1 MYGKKNLKDYL
12 RIPRILL
19 VITTAV
25 VFLTAC
31 GDKNIPATTTA
42 NSSTGTTP
50 ASTSALKEPKTQE
63 EVIALSEELVMK
75 METGD
80 FPGVSAYFSTKVKE
94 ALSDEKLKE
103 AFDMTVKPIGG
114 FKSMQGSKVSQIPV
128 GYIVIS
134 YAEHEANTLKI
145 TYTWNKENKI
155 DGLWMSY
162 AVAGEAPGSKAEVY
176 STGDSAV
183 DKAVEIGPHKLKGL
197 IATPKS
203 PIEDKKIIAI
213 LVQGS
218 GQSDMDETIGATKNK
233 IFKDLAFGLAKKGI
247 STLRYN
253 KRFYQLPDLAK
264 DPEENTIHSEI
275 TDDFESAVKYIKN
288 DPDLKNYEIV
298 VIGHSL
304 GGMLTPY
311 LTTSNKDITK
321 AVSLAGSVR
330 TLWDIIL
337 DQNEAAISKLPNETE
352 ERKKALL
359 DQVKTMVEEAN
370 DLTKP
375 TGKMILSIPDYY
387 VASLNNLGLE
397 SLAEKSKLPFLI
409 LQGTEDFQVSNKD
422 FQSWKT
428 ALKNNK
434 SAEFIEYPGLNH
446 LFMKSTG
453 EKTIDEYNTKAN
465 VDQKVIDDI
474 AKFLI
479 D

>member
-1 MYGKKNLKDYL
+1 MLDKKNIKDFF
-12 RIPRILL
+12 RIPSMLL
-19 VITTAV
+19 AMTVLTI
-25 VFLTAC
+25 FLTAC
-31 GDKNIPATTTA
+31 GDKNTPVTTTP
-42 NSSTGTTP
+42 NSASGSTTTSGTVTE
-50 ASTSALKEPKTQE
+50 KPKTQE
-63 EVIALSEELVMK
+63 ELIALSEELTKK

-80 FPGVSAYFSTKVKE
+80 FSGVSAYFSTKVKE

-114 FKSMQGSKVSQIPV
+114 FKSMQGSKASQIPV
-128 GYIVIS
+128 GYIIIS
-134 YAEHEANTLKI
+134 YAEHEGNTLKV

-162 AVAGEAPGSKAEVY
+162 ASAGEAPGSKAEVY
-176 STGDSAV
+176 STGDKAT

-233 IFKDLAFGLAKKGI
+233 IFRDLASGLAEKGI

-264 DPEENTIHSEI
+264 DPKENTIQSEI
-275 TDDFESAVKYIKN
+275 TDDFDNAVKYIKN
-288 DPDLKNYEIV
+288 DPELKNYKIA

-311 LTTSNKDITK
+311 LSSNNKDVTK

-337 DQNEAAISKLPNETE
+337 DQNEAVIKKLPNETE

-359 DQVKTMVEEAN
+359 EQVKVMVDGAN
-370 DLTKP
+370 SITKA
-375 TGKMILSIPDYY
+375 TGKTVLNMPDYY
-387 VASLNNLGLE
+387 IASLNNLGLKG
-397 SLAEKSKLPFLI
+397 LAEKSKIPYLI
-409 LQGTEDFQVSNKD
+409 LQGTEDFQVSDKD

-453 EKTIDEYNTKAN
+453 EKNIDEYNTKAN

-474 AKFLI
+474 AKFLT